1 MNIQAINKQQ
11 NISFESKILRT
22 NVLGFGFNRAIELGD
37 KGFFNAIKHLANDG
51 LSREILIGG
60 SNTTT
65 RRFVSATAT
74 LETSDI
80 EYSLSCWKFK
90 KPNFDGFNL
99 MGENVIE
106 LVKKLAS
113 ETGNISKKV
122 LKEKATPDELVRDCN
137 KIYETILIG

>member
-11 NISFESKILRT
+11 NISFGSKILRT

-65 RRFVSATAT
+65 RKFVSATAT

-90 KPNFDGFNL
+90 KPNFDGFSL